1 MLGQKLSKRKW
12 LSLIALFVGVTVVQ
26 SDNHKS
32 DSDAPHPETGL
43 GYQTLG
49 FLAVVAA
56 AFTSGFCG
64 VYQQRILQSSKTNMW
79 VRNAQMGVTSVA
91 LRAGRTR
98 RPRSLH
104 LGPRSRDT
112 GVVSRRSL

>member
-1 MLGQKLSKRKW
+1 MTYNLKILTSALFSVTMLGQKLSKRKW

-43 GYQTLG
+43 GYQTFG

-56 AFTSGFCG
+56 AFTSD
-64 VYQQRILQSSKTNMW
+64 SAAST
-79 VRNAQMGVTSVA
+79 
-91 LRAGRTR
+91 
-98 RPRSLH
+98 
-104 LGPRSRDT
+104 
-112 GVVSRRSL
+112 SRRSCRREKRTCGSATRRWA